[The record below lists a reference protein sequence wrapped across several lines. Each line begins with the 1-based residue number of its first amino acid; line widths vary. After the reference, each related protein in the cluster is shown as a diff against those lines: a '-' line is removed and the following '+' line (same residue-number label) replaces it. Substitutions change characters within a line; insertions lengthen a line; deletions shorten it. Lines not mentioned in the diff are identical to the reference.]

1 MITIELKDFDDL
13 LALAHQL
20 IRDYSYKGVQPPAA
34 DPMDGA
40 VVSGGVFADTSVTAP
55 LSPQAVPAAVSPT
68 PVTPAIQPQVQ
79 QVSPVAPAAPITPP
93 GPVPAQNPPV
103 PAVPLT
109 STQAAPV
116 TQVQTST
123 PSYTLDDI
131 SRAATTLMDA
141 GRQGELI
148 GLLKQFGIATLPDLP
163 KEQYGAFATALRGM
177 GAQI

>member
-1 MITIELKDFDDL
+1 MITIEFKNYDDMVAFARTL
-13 LALAHQL
+13 V
-20 IRDYSYKGVQPPAA
+20 RDLGEYEAMKELVSCPGKYRAMLEGKPVQVATMA
-34 DPMDGA
+34 
-40 VVSGGVFADTSVTAP
+40 
-55 LSPQAVPAAVSPT
+55 
-68 PVTPAIQPQVQ
+68 QPQVSQVQPQ
-79 QVSPVAPAAPITPP
+79 QATPAPQVTAAPPQAQTSPVQAM
-93 GPVPAQNPPV
+93 
-103 PAVPLT
+103 
-109 STQAAPV
+109 TQSAPV

-148 GLLKQFGIATLPDLP
+148 ELLRQFGIATLPDLS

>member
-1 MITIELKDFDDL
+1 MITIEFVNYKDMVTFARTLVRDL
-13 LALAHQL
+13 GNQEEMKELVSGPDRYRAMPE
-20 IRDYSYKGVQPPAA
+20 GQPVPRV
-34 DPMDGA
+34 A
-40 VVSGGVFADTSVTAP
+40 VV
-55 LSPQAVPAAVSPT
+55 
-68 PVTPAIQPQVQ
+68 QPQVSQVQPQ
-79 QVSPVAPAAPITPP
+79 QATPAPQVTAAPPQAQTPP
-93 GPVPAQNPPV
+93 VQV
-103 PAVPLT
+103 M
-109 STQAAPV
+109 TQSAPV

>member
-1 MITIELKDFDDL
+1 MITIEF
-13 LALAHQL
+13 
-20 IRDYSYKGVQPPAA
+20 RDYDDMVTFARTLVRDLGEQEAMKELVS
-34 DPMDGA
+34 DPERYRAMPEGQSAPRVA
-40 VVSGGVFADTSVTAP
+40 VV
-55 LSPQAVPAAVSPT
+55 
-68 PVTPAIQPQVQ
+68 QPQVSQVQPQ
-79 QVSPVAPAAPITPP
+79 QAAPAPQVTTAPPQAQTPP
-93 GPVPAQNPPV
+93 VQV
-103 PAVPLT
+103 M
-109 STQAAPV
+109 TQPAPV

>member
-1 MITIELKDFDDL
+1 MITIEF
-13 LALAHQL
+13 
-20 IRDYSYKGVQPPAA
+20 RDYDDMVTFARTLVRDLGDREEMKELVSGPEQYRAMLEGKPVQVATMAQPQATPVPHVSQVQPQQA
-34 DPMDGA
+34 
-40 VVSGGVFADTSVTAP
+40 TSAPQVTAAP
-55 LSPQAVPAAVSPT
+55 PQA
-68 PVTPAIQPQVQ
+68 Q
-79 QVSPVAPAAPITPP
+79 TPP
-93 GPVPAQNPPV
+93 VQAM
-103 PAVPLT
+103 
-109 STQAAPV
+109 TQSAPV

-148 GLLKQFGIATLPDLP
+148 GLLKQFGIATLPDLS

>member
-1 MITIELKDFDDL
+1 MITIEF
-13 LALAHQL
+13 
-20 IRDYSYKGVQPPAA
+20 RDYDDMVTFARTLVRDLGDREEMKALVSGPEQYRTMPEGQPAPRVAVVQPQAAPQVSQVQPQQAAPA
-34 DPMDGA
+34 PQ
-40 VVSGGVFADTSVTAP
+40 VTAAP
-55 LSPQAVPAAVSPT
+55 PQA
-68 PVTPAIQPQVQ
+68 Q
-79 QVSPVAPAAPITPP
+79 TPP
-93 GPVPAQNPPV
+93 VLV
-103 PAVPLT
+103 LT
-109 STQAAPV
+109 QPAPV

-131 SRAATTLMDA
+131 SRAATTLRDA

>member
-1 MITIELKDFDDL
+1 MITIEF
-13 LALAHQL
+13 
-20 IRDYSYKGVQPPAA
+20 RDYDDMVTFARTLVRDLGNQEEMKAL
-34 DPMDGA
+34 
-40 VVSGGVFADTSVTAP
+40 VSGPEQYRTMLKGK
-55 LSPQAVPAAVSPT
+55 
-68 PVTPAIQPQVQ
+68 PVQVETMAQPQVSQVQPQ
-79 QVSPVAPAAPITPP
+79 QATPAPQVTAAPQ
-93 GPVPAQNPPV
+93 PAQIPPV
-103 PAVPLT
+103 QAMT
-109 STQAAPV
+109 QSTPV

>member
-1 MITIELKDFDDL
+1 MITIEF
-13 LALAHQL
+13 
-20 IRDYSYKGVQPPAA
+20 RDYDDMVTFARTLVRDLGNREEMKAL
-34 DPMDGA
+34 
-40 VVSGGVFADTSVTAP
+40 VSGPEQYRTMLKGK
-55 LSPQAVPAAVSPT
+55 
-68 PVTPAIQPQVQ
+68 PVQVETMAQPQVSQVQPQ
-79 QVSPVAPAAPITPP
+79 QATPAPQVTAAPPQAQTPP
-93 GPVPAQNPPV
+93 VQV
-103 PAVPLT
+103 M
-109 STQAAPV
+109 TQSVPV